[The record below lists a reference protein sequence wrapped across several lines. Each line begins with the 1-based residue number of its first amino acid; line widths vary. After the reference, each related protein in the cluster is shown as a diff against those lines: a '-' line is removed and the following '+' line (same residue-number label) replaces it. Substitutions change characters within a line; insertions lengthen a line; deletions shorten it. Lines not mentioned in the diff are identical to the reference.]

1 MSTTAKPNLQD
12 VTFLVLF
19 DGHEWVAYADNEPV
33 ASAQTPVSAIIH
45 AEIAMRLRIKRGD
58 A

>member
-1 MSTTAKPNLQD
+1 MITKPNLHD

-19 DGHEWVAYADNEPV
+19 DGIEWVAYADNEPV
-33 ASAQTPVSAIIH
+33 ATAQTPVSAIIH
-45 AEIAMRLRIKRGD
+45 AEIALRLRIKRGD